1 MERGWTRTRAS
12 PGLVVAL
19 GLAAVLCLA
28 ATAASN
34 PASAQSQPAQN
45 QTTEDRRIE
54 DWVLRCLPAAES
66 QPRTCRMV
74 QSAVAS
80 EGGQR
85 LLRVVVGRF
94 GPERLLGAIISVP
107 IGVRLPPG
115 IGLRVDDR
123 KPWRFPFERCS
134 PSSCQVRALLHEE
147 LLQSLK
153 AGLVGHV
160 TFQDAA
166 GQPITVDFSLKGFTA
181 ALGELP

>member
-1 MERGWTRTRAS
+1 MGQGWTGRRAS
-12 PGLVVAL
+12 LGLLVAL
-19 GLAAVLCLA
+19 GLAMMA
-28 ATAASN
+28 AAA
-34 PASAQSQPAQN
+34 PASDQSQLTQN
-45 QTTEDRRIE
+45 ETTEDRLIE
-54 DWVLRCLPAAES
+54 DWTLRCLPATES
-66 QPRTCRMV
+66 QPRTCRIV

-85 LLRVVVGRF
+85 LLQVAVGRF

-115 IGLRVDDR
+115 ISLWADYR
-123 KPWRFPFERCS
+123 KPWKFPFERCT
-134 PSSCQVRALLHEE
+134 PGGCQVHALLQEE

-153 AGLVGHV
+153 TGLVGRV

-181 ALGELP
+181 ALSELP

>member
-1 MERGWTRTRAS
+1 MERGRTGRLTS
-12 PGLVVAL
+12 LGLAAAL
-19 GLAAVLCLA
+19 GLAMADA
-28 ATAASN
+28 AA
-34 PASAQSQPAQN
+34 PASAQSEAPQN

-66 QPRTCRMV
+66 QPQACRMV

-85 LLRVVVGRF
+85 LLQVAVGRF
-94 GPERLLGAIISVP
+94 GPERLLGAVISVP

-115 IGLRVDDR
+115 IDLRVDDR
-123 KPWRFPFERCS
+123 KPWNFPFERCS
-134 PSSCQVRALLHEE
+134 PNSCQVRAVLHEE

-153 AGLVGHV
+153 AGLVGRV

-181 ALGELP
+181 ALRELP